1 MIDFRESDKVK
12 YAKEHVECNAFY
24 EEVVLQDKEKF

>member
-24 EEVVLQDKEKF
+24 EEVVLLDKEKF